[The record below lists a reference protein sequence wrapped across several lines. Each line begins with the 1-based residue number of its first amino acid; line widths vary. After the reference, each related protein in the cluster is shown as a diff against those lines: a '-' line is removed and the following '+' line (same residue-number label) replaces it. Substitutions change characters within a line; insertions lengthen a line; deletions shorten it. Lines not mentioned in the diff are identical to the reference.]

1 MKANFYE
8 NRYKDKTES
17 DSLSFKREEIDIYTL
32 SWGPDDDGKMMDA
45 PRIMGMR
52 AIKDGIEKGRKGKGS
67 IFVWGSGKVSKCQA
81 KKTQQKF

>member
-1 MKANFYE
+1 M
-8 NRYKDKTES
+8 
-17 DSLSFKREEIDIYTL
+17 SFKREEIDIYTL

-67 IFVWGSGKVSKCQA
+67 IFVWGSGKVLKCQA
-81 KKTQQKF
+81 QKSQKVFNNKNLFNIFH